1 MLQGSS
7 PAPVGRRSFAAA
19 SRSFALGGGDSR
31 PRAGFERLMKRER
44 PTILV
49 VEDHRTTCTFL
60 ADNLTVDGYEI
71 LVADCAKDAWR
82 LLSTKF
88 PDLALVDLGLPD
100 RDGLELLRDVRD
112 ADDPGGR
119 VDRHLP
125 LIVVSGRAGELDR
138 LRGFARGCDDY
149 VIKPFSYAELRARIE
164 ALLKRTE
171 RKESR
176 GLVSVGP
183 LQLDPLARQAW
194 LRGSP
199 LELSK
204 KEFALLRALAAD
216 PTRVFTR
223 DELLRGVW
231 GYSTVGR
238 TRTLDSHAY
247 RLRRKLGESGDRFV
261 MNVWGIG
268 YRLIDGTPE
277 DAQT

>member
-1 MLQGSS
+1 M
-7 PAPVGRRSFAAA
+7 A
-19 SRSFALGGGDSR
+19 
-31 PRAGFERLMKRER
+31 MNRER

-82 LLSTKF
+82 LLATKF
-88 PDLALVDLGLPD
+88 PDLALIDLGLPD

-112 ADDPGGR
+112 ADGTAAR
-119 VDRHLP
+119 IDRHIP
-125 LIVVSGRAGELDR
+125 LIVLSGRAGELDR
-138 LRGFARGCDDY
+138 LRGFERGCDDY
-149 VIKPFSYAELRARIE
+149 VVKPFSYAELRARIE

-176 GLVSVGP
+176 GLLRVGP
-183 LQLDPLARQAW
+183 LQIDPLARQAW
-194 LRGSP
+194 LHGTV

-204 KEFALLRALAAD
+204 KEFSLLRVLASD

-231 GYSTVGR
+231 GYSTIGR

-261 MNVWGIG
+261 MNVWGVG
-268 YRLIDGTPE
+268 YRLMDGVLR
-277 DAQT
+277 

>member
-1 MLQGSS
+1 
-7 PAPVGRRSFAAA
+7 
-19 SRSFALGGGDSR
+19 
-31 PRAGFERLMKRER
+31 MKRER

-277 DAQT
+277 DAQA

>member
-1 MLQGSS
+1 MN
-7 PAPVGRRSFAAA
+7 R
-19 SRSFALGGGDSR
+19 D
-31 PRAGFERLMKRER
+31 R
-44 PTILV
+44 PTILL

-60 ADNLTVDGYEI
+60 ADNLTADGYEI
-71 LVADCAKDAWR
+71 LVADCARDAWR

-100 RDGLELLRDVRD
+100 RDGLELLRDVREGD
-112 ADDPGGR
+112 GGEGH

-149 VIKPFSYAELRARIE
+149 VVKPFSYPELRARIE

-176 GLVSVGP
+176 GLLRVGP
-183 LQLDPLARQAW
+183 LQIDPLARQAW
-194 LRGSP
+194 LHGTS

-247 RLRRKLGESGDRFV
+247 RLRRKLGESGGRYV
-261 MNVWGIG
+261 VNVWGIG
-268 YRLIDGTPE
+268 YRLVDGSAE
-277 DAQT
+277 DWDTAC